1 MVFSRSRSVCCSIA
15 LASFTLA
22 ACSSESDGKPDKEM
36 AGQVAP
42 PPAMA
47 ADLGL
52 AGSTA
57 GSAGMVAMPSGGA
70 AASAAGSTSS
80 AGTGGSAG
88 SAGSD
93 GSGSGGSMAASA
105 GSSAA
110 DAGGQ
115 PDAGPPAEE
124 DPFLGLLGPA
134 EVSCEGLLCLE
145 AADCATLY
153 PDENATCK
161 FTSCVDFV
169 CM

>member
-1 MVFSRSRSVCCSIA
+1 MVFSRSLSVCCSIA
-15 LASFTLA
+15 LASLTLA

-57 GSAGMVAMPSGGA
+57 GSAGMVAIPSAGATAGAGGSG
-70 AASAAGSTSS
+70 ASASS

-88 SAGSD
+88 SD
-93 GSGSGGSMAASA
+93 GAGSGGSMVASA

-115 PDAGPPAEE
+115 PDAGVPDEE

-134 EVSCEGLLCLE
+134 EASCEGLLCLE